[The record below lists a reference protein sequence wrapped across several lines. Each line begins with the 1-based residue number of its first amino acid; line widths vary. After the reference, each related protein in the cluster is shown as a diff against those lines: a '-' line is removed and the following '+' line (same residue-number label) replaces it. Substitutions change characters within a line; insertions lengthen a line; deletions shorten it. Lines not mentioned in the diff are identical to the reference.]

1 MDKDEQILRKRIIE
15 LAGQAYRRDIPLYT
29 EFLTLS
35 EQAVFHSVSRQLMP
49 VRVLLTGGY
58 PLAERKIVYF
68 LSSYEDIDTVCPPI
82 KTLLVRPFAPRF
94 AETLT
99 HRDYLGAL
107 MNLGA
112 RRGVVGD
119 LVMQENGCLLFCLEK
134 IADYLIQEFVSVRH
148 TRVICSCYEMTSSQA
163 GDAKNPVV
171 SPRETVRG
179 SVASPRLDSVA
190 AMVFRT
196 SRAKILPLIEGEKVF
211 IDGRPA
217 ASPSIR
223 LRGGEVISVRGMG
236 KFSYVGMEHE
246 TKKGRVFVTAD
257 RYE

>member
-1 MDKDEQILRKRIIE
+1 MDKDEQLLRKRIVE

-35 EQAVFHSVSRQLMP
+35 EQAVFHSVSRELIP

-68 LSSYEDIDTVCPPI
+68 LSSYEEPDTACPPVR
-82 KTLLVRPFAPRF
+82 TLFVKPVSPRF

-112 RRGVVGD
+112 RREVVGD
-119 LVMQENGCLLFCLEK
+119 LVMQENGCLFFCLDK

-148 TRVICSCYEMTSSQA
+148 TRVTCSYYEKTSS
-163 GDAKNPVV
+163 GSEDGKELVV

-179 SVASPRLDSVA
+179 SVASPRLDSVT

-217 ASPSIR
+217 ASPSVR
-223 LRGGEVISVRGMG
+223 LKGGEVISVRGMG